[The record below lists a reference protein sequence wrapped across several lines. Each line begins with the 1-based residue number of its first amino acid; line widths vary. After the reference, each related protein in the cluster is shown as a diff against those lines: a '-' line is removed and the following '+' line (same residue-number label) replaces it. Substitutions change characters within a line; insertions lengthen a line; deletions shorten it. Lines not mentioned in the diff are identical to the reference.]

1 MKKLVL
7 LLITILFSFS
17 AYAACRKDMH
27 ILFTDG
33 SSEICKAQY
42 KFELKKQKDAFDAK
56 KRKYERDLAEAN
68 KPPAPKQENVGNQ
81 SGNTGTILNL
91 GGLLG
96 SSSASLDESRV
107 ANGIALTKHN
117 LSLEWQF
124 YKFPKMQQLDRQM
137 PDQFFLPKALR
148 YDWFFSRNFGFG
160 FIYELYTLSSTREF
174 DAITSNQD
182 VRETVEII
190 NADGTSGTATR
201 EINKDIPYLF
211 PGAVN
216 SVEFENL
223 WYFVT
228 FNSSLGPSSDW
239 HAVLRFGSAL
249 ISKATIEFN
258 DVDLSLDENEY
269 ATQPANRSI
278 SSSMPMFLDIAIERW
293 FEGTRLSAYI
303 RFVESD
309 NASSSYLDFVPMGGT
324 TVGLAATFGI
334 PALGYL

>member
-1 MKKLVL
+1 ML
-7 LLITILFSFS
+7 LLSVPV
-17 AYAACRKDMH
+17 YAACRKDMH
-27 ILFTDG
+27 ILWTSG
-33 SSEICKAQY
+33 SSALCKSEY
-42 KFELKKQKDAFDAK
+42 EFKMKKKKDALESRKEAYEAK
-56 KRKYERDLAEAN
+56 RIEAA
-68 KPPAPKQENVGNQ
+68 KPKEPEQKNEGAQ
-81 SGNTGTILNL
+81 SGNKGTILNL
-91 GGLLG
+91 GNLMG
-96 SSSASLDESRV
+96 SSSENEAASSAAHGV
-107 ANGIALTKHN
+107 ALTKHN

-137 PDQFFLPKALR
+137 PDQFFLPKGLR
-148 YDWFFSRNFGFG
+148 YDWYFSRNFGFG

-201 EINKDIPYLF
+201 EVNRDIPYLF

-216 SVEFENL
+216 NVEFENL

-228 FNSSLGPSSDW
+228 FNSSLGPNSEW

-269 ATQPANRSI
+269 ATQPEDRDV
-278 SSSMPMFLDIAIERW
+278 SSAMPMFLDFAVERW
-293 FEGTRLSAYI
+293 FEGTRLSVYI
-303 RFVESD
+303 RFVEAD
-309 NASSSYLDFVPMGGT
+309 NAASSYLDFVPMGGT
-324 TVGLAATFGI
+324 TVGLAASFGI